1 MGDGVKPKSI
11 HVMPMRM
18 RIFFENRCFTCMKIH
33 VTITL
38 KAEHTNSNY
47 RHISNKGQSNAANI
61 TTSPSPFGGK
71 GMSYEVSD
79 GTIQKS
85 DDGFLNVATALSL
98 SSLIRLQFAM
108 EYLRRSNQLG

>member
-1 MGDGVKPKSI
+1 
-11 HVMPMRM
+11 
-18 RIFFENRCFTCMKIH
+18 
-33 VTITL
+33 
-38 KAEHTNSNY
+38 
-47 RHISNKGQSNAANI
+47 
-61 TTSPSPFGGK
+61 
-71 GMSYEVSD
+71 MSYEVSD